1 MARGVNFFLTFG
13 FKIRK
18 DKKSS
23 RMANR
28 TAPHTG
34 AVFTGDMQT
43 LRQFNRVFTNCIL
56 VNCKHLKYARTKTI
70 IFTSKNSNNAFYTG
84 GPEKKIPKS
93 RKWRSVGPGRK
104 TRNGGFFSGVD
115 RTLGLSGNS
124 ARPGK
129 KTPIWVGNYFE
140 CTQKYS
146 TLTTFSQM
154 PSKWVFFPGQ
164 TQMGDFFR
172 DSRVQSRLQLFWDG
186 GNGFGGERE
195 APDESF
201 VETGNLGRS

>member
-1 MARGVNFFLTFG
+1 MNARASKSFVLDATQEFRLFRTIVSVFLHKRMRSSQMARGVNFFLTFG

-18 DKKSS
+18 DEKSS

-43 LRQFNRVFTNCIL
+43 LRQNNRVFTNCIL
-56 VNCKHLKYARTKTI
+56 VNCEHLKYARTKTI

-104 TRNGGFFSGVD
+104 TRNGGFF
-115 RTLGLSGNS
+115 
-124 ARPGK
+124 PG
-129 KTPIWVGNYFE
+129 
-140 CTQKYS
+140 
-146 TLTTFSQM
+146 
-154 PSKWVFFPGQ
+154 
-164 TQMGDFFR
+164 
-172 DSRVQSRLQLFWDG
+172 
-186 GNGFGGERE
+186 
-195 APDESF
+195 
-201 VETGNLGRS
+201 